1 MALLLRSFRQGVVL
15 LAVSPEFTVLLDV
28 YGNILTDK
36 ERAMLDYYYNDDLS
50 LREISDNENAE
61 RRERRDSGEQSG
73 RENDTITRQGV
84 RDTIKRAEAKLLA
97 MEEKLGL
104 VRRNREML
112 RLIAEIRSNA
122 EKVAVRAYQTRSP
135 KDIITTASDIDSLA
149 ERMEKILNQSEE

>member
-1 MALLLRSFRQGVVL
+1 
-15 LAVSPEFTVLLDV
+15 
-28 YGNILTDK
+28 
-36 ERAMLDYYYNDDLS
+36 MLDYYYNDDLS

>member
-1 MALLLRSFRQGVVL
+1 M
-15 LAVSPEFTVLLDV
+15 AVSPEFTVLLDV
-28 YGNILTDK
+28 YGNILTEK
-36 ERAMLDYYYNDDLS
+36 ERAMMDYYYNDDLS
-50 LREISDNENAE
+50 LGEISDNENAE
-61 RRERRDSGEQSG
+61 RRERRDMGESSG

>member
-1 MALLLRSFRQGVVL
+1 M
-15 LAVSPEFTVLLDV
+15 AVSPEFTVLLDV
-28 YGNILTDK
+28 YGNILTEK

-61 RRERRDSGEQSG
+61 RRERRDSGESSG

-112 RLIAEIRSNA
+112 RLIADIRSNA

-149 ERMEKILNQSEE
+149 EQLEKILSQSEE